1 MEPHRAERVS
11 EALRE
16 ELSEIIEY
24 ELSDPRVRSVAV
36 TAVHVTP
43 DLRHAHVMVVSSGPP
58 EEQLQALEGLA
69 HASHYLR
76 RELSSRIRVWR
87 IPELHFEADTAS
99 SAASRVEQL
108 LDRVRKSRKKDTGE
122 SEK

>member
-43 DLRHAHVMVVSSGPP
+43 DLRHAHVMVVSAGGP
-58 EEQLQALEGLA
+58 EQERQALEGLV

-76 RELSSRIRVWR
+76 RELANRIRVWR
-87 IPELHFEADTAS
+87 IPELHFEADTS
-99 SAASRVEQL
+99 SGTAGRVEQL
-108 LDRVRKSRKKDTGE
+108 LERVRKSRKNTDE

>member
-1 MEPHRAERVS
+1 MEPHRAERIS

-24 ELSDPRVRSVAV
+24 ELGDPRVHGVAV

-43 DLRHAHVMVVSSGPP
+43 DLRHAHVMVVSGGTP
-58 EEQLQALEGLA
+58 EEEREALEGLA
-69 HASHYLR
+69 HASHYMR
-76 RELSSRIRVWR
+76 RELASRIRVWR
-87 IPELHFEADTAS
+87 IPELHFEAES
-99 SAASRVEQL
+99 SGAAGRVEQL
-108 LDRVRKSRKKDTGE
+108 LERVRKSRKNT